1 MKRALI
7 CIALLICCGFTS
19 TDTVI
24 TRFKLP
30 AGYEHEKVEPGSFG
44 AYLQSLPLKPIGSK
58 TLIYTGAIAQTDI
71 FTAAVVDLS
80 VGKVD
85 LQQCADVVMRLR
97 GEYLYQQKRY
107 SEIAFHFES
116 GFNCDYIHYA
126 DGYRYNIAGGRWV
139 LKAKK
144 DYTYATFMRYM
155 NLVFSYAGTLSLQ
168 KELKPAKNA
177 DDLKTGDVFIHGGSP
192 GHCFIVIDVIENR
205 EHQKKFLIAQS
216 FMPAQNLQVLQY
228 NGNPWFTIDKK
239 TGIWY
244 GELIDKAYL
253 RTF

>member
-1 MKRALI
+1 MKL
-7 CIALLICCGFTS
+7 FPV

-30 AGYEHEKVEPGSFG
+30 AGYQQQKVEPGSF
-44 AYLQSLPLKPIGSK
+44 AEYLQNLPLKPEGTK
-58 TLIYTGAIAQTDI
+58 TKTYRGAIAATDI

-97 GEYLYQQKRY
+97 GEYLYQQMKY
-107 SEIAFHFES
+107 NDIAYHFES
-116 GFNCDYIHYA
+116 GFNCDYVHYA
-126 DGYRYNIAGGRWV
+126 NGYRYNTQIGRWM
-139 LKAKK
+139 LKGKK
-144 DYTYATFMRYM
+144 DYGYANFMRYM
-155 NLVFSYAGTLSLQ
+155 NLVFSYAGTLSLE
-168 KELKPAKNA
+168 KELKPVKNP
-177 DDLKTGDVFIHGGSP
+177 DELKAGDVFIHGGSP
-192 GHCFIVIDVIENR
+192 GHCFIVMDVVENSQ
-205 EHQKKFLIAQS
+205 HKKQFLIAQS

-228 NGNPWFTIDKK
+228 DGNPWFSIDKK

-253 RTF
+253 RRFE